1 MGVGILDIFPNF
13 FGLNSPPIAA
23 AIDQSETI
31 LRYLEG
37 FILGI
42 WIGDNLGLPLSR
54 INQGCRS
61 RQSQHQLG

>member
-23 AIDQSETI
+23 ALDRSETI
-31 LRYLEG
+31 LRYLVIFE
-37 FILGI
+37 I
-42 WIGDNLGLPLSR
+42 WVGDNLGLPLSR